1 MRQPTKIHL
10 NVICA
15 ECGCKGLILVSSSE
29 MRKNGKYKQR
39 WLCRTC
45 NAPRIKNKRGRSYEK
60 VCAIGAKNMPPVK
73 VFTQAEIDE
82 VADTI
87 TPAIKKQTKRYLR
100 AGD

>member
-1 MRQPTKIHL
+1 MKQQTKIQI

-15 ECGCKGLILVSSSE
+15 ECNCDGLLIVAPSSI
-29 MRKNGKYKQR
+29 RKNGKYKQR
-39 WLCRTC
+39 WVCPTC
-45 NAPRIKNKRGRSYEK
+45 NKSVNKNKRGRSYEK

-73 VFTQAEIDE
+73 VFTQTEIDE
-82 VADTI
+82 IADTI